1 VSYKTYLILF
11 TTNDD
16 LIILMKFVDA
26 QDEWKLWNKM
36 EDPVLHILLREWA
49 DIAVI
54 APLSAHS
61 LAKLSNGLCDDTL
74 SCVIRAWDFG
84 QTPGRGS
91 KPLLVAPAMNT
102 SMWDHPLTKVQLDT
116 IQSFF
121 FVDDDDDADDNHN
134 HTEKEY
140 GVSKECKFSVAEPQV
155 KVLACG
161 DTGRGAMCGVDDIV
175 NKARRLLQARKDS

>member
-1 VSYKTYLILF
+1 MSYQTYFFVFMTNDNLIL
-11 TTNDD
+11 
-16 LIILMKFVDA
+16 LMKSVDA
-26 QDEWKLWNKM
+26 HDEWKLWNKM

-54 APLSAHS
+54 APLSANS
-61 LAKLSNGLCDDTL
+61 LAKLSNGLCDDIL

-84 QTPGRGS
+84 QTPGRES
-91 KPLLVAPAMNT
+91 KPLLLAPAMNT

-116 IQSFF
+116 VKSFF
-121 FVDDDDDADDNHN
+121 FIDDKDHHD
-134 HTEKEY
+134 TEEEY

-161 DTGRGAMCGVDDIV
+161 DTGRGAMCGVDEIV
-175 NKARRLLQARKDS
+175 NMALRLLKRRKQS